1 MDSNARSLKIQVLT
15 PSPRPTSLFTPMA
28 KGLRCLILL
37 ASLLVV
43 DGLATG
49 KLGKELKKEKGYEGA
64 WSLTIQLRFKDVAT
78 RDEFLK
84 SWGVLARYVRDYEPF
99 CLLFEAIQSDKDPL
113 LLIVDERYT
122 DKDVYGKHR
131 SSDAFN
137 VFRPQMQKL
146 QDAGDASPE
155 EMHEMQAR
163 EEMVPDG
170 DRMDVT
176 ESPASLTEVG
186 VPRPAL
192 IKKPT

>member
-1 MDSNARSLKIQVLT
+1 MNHKFSCHSSATQKEEIGTRGAVL
-15 PSPRPTSLFTPMA
+15 SWEQS
-28 KGLRCLILL
+28 
-37 ASLLVV
+37 
-43 DGLATG
+43 
-49 KLGKELKKEKGYEGA
+49 GYEGA
-64 WSLTIQLRFKDVAT
+64 LSLTIQLRFKDVAT

-146 QDAGDASPE
+146 QDAGRL
-155 EMHEMQAR
+155 Q
-163 EEMVPDG
+163 VLG
-170 DRMDVT
+170 
-176 ESPASLTEVG
+176 ESGVGISLKN
-186 VPRPAL
+186 
-192 IKKPT
+192 I